1 MSLVSNSRPQLRAV
15 GVSVGVG
22 LLGIVLAAVFVFVG
36 AGALYLLQGEPS
48 VLLLLAI
55 SLLLGQGVAFMGTA
69 YAYLRW
75 RGLPLQS
82 VGIRVPS
89 LKELAIGAG
98 VFVVTILYLMGAGFL
113 MQQTGTEGAS
123 NNVAT
128 LAMENPE
135 IILLL
140 LPGAYLLIGPGEE
153 LLFRGVVQG
162 RLRESFSAVP
172 AILIASV
179 IFASIHVFSLQ
190 AGAPLS
196 AKLVTITLLMGP
208 SIAFGAVY
216 EYTEN
221 IVIPALL
228 HGTYDAFL
236 FIALYVV
243 ASGGMEAPESGS
255 AVAAVLATLP
265 F

>member
-1 MSLVSNSRPQLRAV
+1 MSFVSNSRPQLRAV
-15 GVSVGVG
+15 GVGVGVG
-22 LLGIVLAAVFVFVG
+22 VLGIVLAAALVFLG
-36 AGALYLLQGEPS
+36 GGLLV
-48 VLLLLAI
+48 VLLGELSPLLLIAL

-75 RGLPLQS
+75 RGLPLRA

-89 LKELAIGAG
+89 LVELAIGAG
-98 VFVVTILYLMGAGFL
+98 VFGITLLYLMVAGFL
-113 MQQTGTEGAS
+113 MQQTGTQGA
-123 NNVAT
+123 NNQVAD

-135 IILLL
+135 IILAL

-179 IFASIHVFSLQ
+179 IFAAIHVFSLQ
-190 AGAPLS
+190 PTAPLS
-196 AKLVTITLLMGP
+196 AKLVTVTLLMGP

-221 IVIPALL
+221 IVVPALL

-236 FIALYVV
+236 FIALYLV
-243 ASGGMEAPESGS
+243 ASGALEDAS
-255 AVAAVLATLP
+255 AVL

>member
-1 MSLVSNSRPQLRAV
+1 MSFVTDSDSRLRAV
-15 GVSVGVG
+15 GVAAGVG
-22 LLGIVLAAVFVFVG
+22 IVGIVLAVVLVFLG
-36 AGALYLLQGEPS
+36 LGALTVLGIETSP
-48 VLLLLAI
+48 VLLIAV

-69 YAYLRW
+69 YGYLRW
-75 RGLPLQS
+75 RGLPLRA
-82 VGIRVPS
+82 VGIHVPTLRS
-89 LKELAIGAG
+89 LAVGAG
-98 VFVVTILYLMGAGFL
+98 VFVLSILYLMGAGFL
-113 MQQTGTEGAS
+113 LQQTGTEGAS
-123 NNVAT
+123 NQVAE

-135 IILLL
+135 IILFL

-162 RLRESFSAVP
+162 RLRESFSAAP

-179 IFASIHVFSLQ
+179 IFASIHMLSLQ

-216 EYTEN
+216 EYTGN
-221 IVIPALL
+221 IVVPALL

-236 FIALYVV
+236 FVALYLV
-243 ASGGMEAPESGS
+243 ASGGMEA
-255 AVAAVLATLP
+255 AVL

>member
-1 MSLVSNSRPQLRAV
+1 MSFVSNSRPQVRAV
-15 GVSVGVG
+15 GVGLGVG

-36 AGALYLLQGEPS
+36 AGALYVVQGQLSP
-48 VLLLLAI
+48 LLLIAV

-69 YAYLRW
+69 YAYLHW
-75 RGLPLQS
+75 RGLPLRS
-82 VGIRVPS
+82 VGLRVPTVT
-89 LKELAIGAG
+89 ELAIGAG
-98 VFVVTILYLMGAGFL
+98 VFGITVLYLLVAGFL
-113 MQQTGTEGAS
+113 MQQTGTQGA
-123 NNVAT
+123 NNQVAD

-135 IILLL
+135 IILAL

-179 IFASIHVFSLQ
+179 IFAGIHVFSLQ
-190 AGAPLS
+190 PTAPLS
-196 AKLVTITLLMGP
+196 AKLVTIVLLMGP

-236 FIALYVV
+236 FIALYLV
-243 ASGGMEAPESGS
+243 ASGALGDAS
-255 AVAAVLATLP
+255 AAL